1 MQTIARRPP
10 RPAGGVIDDLNRS
23 IAGNGTAQRCP
34 GRIRDSRVQH
44 ANLLE
49 LMSFQQNHLL
59 MKKNINA
66 VPRPKQSLINASQP
80 DLTANWKMSPTAM
93 NLAIA
98 DV

>member
-1 MQTIARRPP
+1 
-10 RPAGGVIDDLNRS
+10 
-23 IAGNGTAQRCP
+23 
-34 GRIRDSRVQH
+34 
-44 ANLLE
+44 
-49 LMSFQQNHLL
+49 MSFQQNHLL